1 MTEPTSHLLPLH
13 RIIMLGGE
21 GVGKSALTL
30 QFMYNEYDDEYEP
43 TKADI
48 YRKTLQLDGEQVQ
61 IDILDTAGQKV
72 NVVIRDSYYRRAD
85 GFLCVFSIA
94 DEGSFQATQAARDLV
109 LQLRKDESVPFL
121 LVGNKSDLKE
131 ERQVPLGECQARARK
146 WGVSYVETSAKLHQN
161 VHLVFYDLMRQ
172 ISSRKASGSMATNGG
187 RKCKKKGCHACAIL

>member
-1 MTEPTSHLLPLH
+1 MWEPTSRVLPLH
-13 RIIMLGGE
+13 RVIMLGGE

-30 QFMYNEYDDEYEP
+30 QFLYNEYDEYEP

-72 NVVIRDSYYRRAD
+72 NFVIRDSYYPRAD

-109 LQLRKDESVPFL
+109 LRLGKDESVPFL
-121 LVGNKSDLKE
+121 LVGNKSDLQK
-131 ERQVPLGECQARARK
+131 ERQVPLSECQARAHK
-146 WGVSYVETSAKLHQN
+146 WGVTYVETSAKFQQN

-172 ISSRKASGSMATNGG
+172 IASRKASISKAKKGG
-187 RKCKKKGCHACAIL
+187 KKRGCHACAIL

>member
-1 MTEPTSHLLPLH
+1 MSEPTSHVLPLH
-13 RIIMLGGE
+13 RVIMLGGE

-30 QFMYNEYDDEYEP
+30 QFMYNEYDDEYKP

-72 NVVIRDSYYRRAD
+72 NVVIRDSYYHRAD

-109 LQLRKDESVPFL
+109 LRLRKDESVPFL
-121 LVGNKSDLKE
+121 LVGNKSDLQE
-131 ERQVPLGECQARARK
+131 ERQVPLSECQAMAHK
-146 WGVSYVETSAKLHQN
+146 WGVTYVETSAKFHQN

-172 ISSRKASGSMATNGG
+172 IASRKATNGG
-187 RKCKKKGCHACAIL
+187 RKCKKRFCHACAIL